1 MKNPFLAQFSKE
13 ELVELIELYCKEWLA
28 MDGVWFQSIEQKY
41 GMAEAMEHDAN
52 AWRRFT
58 RLEAQKI
65 KKFLDLPER
74 SGLEGLAQALC
85 LRLYANINEDEILLQ
100 DNRLIY
106 RTRRCRVQDAR
117 LRKGMPLHPC
127 KPVGLIEYSGFA
139 ATIDDRI
146 QCKALSCYPE
156 ITDDSCVCAWEFTLK
171 EGEA

>member
-65 KKFLDLPER
+65 KKFKAIRQHQRGRNPAARQSFDLPHPPLP
-74 SGLEGLAQALC
+74 G
-85 LRLYANINEDEILLQ
+85 
-100 DNRLIY
+100 
-106 RTRRCRVQDAR
+106 TRRPPAERDAVA
-117 LRKGMPLHPC
+117 PLQA
-127 KPVGLIEYSGFA
+127 GGF
-139 ATIDDRI
+139 DRI
-146 QCKALSCYPE
+146 
-156 ITDDSCVCAWEFTLK
+156 
-171 EGEA
+171 